1 GTLSVNMIGVSE
13 DGAVYVGNLTQN
25 GVTSP
30 FRLYRWFDDSPDA
43 LPELAWQ
50 GDPGSGTPNR
60 WGDTFSVRGSE
71 TFPQILLGSRTGIVA
86 SVISP
91 SFGVNSMPL
100 VIRTD
105 ADAGNF
111 GLGIAF

>member
-1 GTLSVNMIGVSE
+1 
-13 DGAVYVGNLTQN
+13 
-25 GVTSP
+25 
-30 FRLYRWFDDSPDA
+30 
-43 LPELAWQ
+43 
-50 GDPGSGTPNR
+50 GTPNR

-111 GLGIAF
+111 GLGIAFGADDSFWGKAPALPLRLIQYDGGAGTGNTIANFGNYQNMGPIGVDLANGL